1 VLKAIVGNSVASAAA
16 GAGAVALNFDMTAFK
31 LQAYVAHGT
40 PLYRSVPSNEE
51 MLKYERHELLR
62 SGTISK
68 TRVGLWRDSG
78 LVFSSETIETARMMG
93 YET

>member
-1 VLKAIVGNSVASAAA
+1 
-16 GAGAVALNFDMTAFK
+16 
-31 LQAYVAHGT
+31 
-40 PLYRSVPSNEE
+40 

-62 SGTISK
+62 SGTISQ